1 MILNVCVTDT
11 PETAIFHQDC
21 LEDKEMNSVIPRE
34 VPDVVIYVTYFC
46 QRNVFFKSGTYVWYC
61 ADAVQ
66 IAICQPSYLQQASFI
81 YVYLFSY

>member
-11 PETAIFHQDC
+11 PETAIFHQVC

-46 QRNVFFKSGTYVWYC
+46 QRHVFFKSSTYVWYC

-66 IAICQPSYLQQASFI
+66 IAICQPSYL
-81 YVYLFSY
+81 

>member
-1 MILNVCVTDT
+1 MCVTDT

-46 QRNVFFKSGTYVWYC
+46 QRNVFFKV
-61 ADAVQ
+61 VL
-66 IAICQPSYLQQASFI
+66 ICGIVLMLYK
-81 YVYLFSY
+81 